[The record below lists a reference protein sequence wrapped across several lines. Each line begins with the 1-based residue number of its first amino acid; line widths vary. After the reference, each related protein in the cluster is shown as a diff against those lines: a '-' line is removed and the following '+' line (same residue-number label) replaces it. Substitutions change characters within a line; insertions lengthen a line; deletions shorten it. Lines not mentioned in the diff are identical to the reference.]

1 MTRTAEATGLGP
13 TALVAVEQHFP
24 PGQRILVD
32 ELAGQMLPFGGRG
45 AVSGDRLALGT
56 RRPRATGGQDLSRAL
71 GRGDMPQAPHR

>member
-32 ELAGQMLPFGGRG
+32 ELAGQMLPFGGRPRSMVEDAG
-45 AVSGDRLALGT
+45 ASLRQFASPNAL
-56 RRPRATGGQDLSRAL
+56 RDEAAVLDWPRDA
-71 GRGDMPQAPHR
+71 HE